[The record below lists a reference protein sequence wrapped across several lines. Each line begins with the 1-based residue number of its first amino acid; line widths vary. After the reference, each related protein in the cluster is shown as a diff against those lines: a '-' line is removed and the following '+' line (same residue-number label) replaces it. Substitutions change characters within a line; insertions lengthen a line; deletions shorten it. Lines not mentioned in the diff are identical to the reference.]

1 MSEKRYLLTQEDL
14 NRVAVLASK
23 EAVAAYKA
31 EKKRT
36 ETRRSNE
43 KVSVT
48 KKKLASYRRVK
59 ASLTETEE
67 FTEDE
72 KIEYR
77 WKFVEDLM
85 GAANE
90 VMAKS
95 EDTILSIEKK
105 RKRDRFEIQSIDRA
119 MKLYAAEAERSASE
133 EFKRRYRE
141 VMAKY
146 IEEEEKTVA
155 EIAEMEGI
163 TEKTVYKDLGIACK
177 IVATYLLG
185 M

>member
-1 MSEKRYLLTQEDL
+1 MGEKRYLLTQEDL
-14 NRVAVLASK
+14 NRVAALASK

-31 EKKRT
+31 EQKKT

-59 ASLTETEE
+59 ASLVETEE

-85 GAANE
+85 GSASE
-90 VMAKS
+90 MVKS
-95 EDTILSIEKK
+95 ENTILSIEKK

-119 MKLYAAEAERSASE
+119 MELYAAEAERSASE

>member
-1 MSEKRYLLTQEDL
+1 MGEKRYLLTQEDL
-14 NRVAVLASK
+14 NRVATLASR
-23 EAVAAYKA
+23 EAVAAYKS
-31 EKKRT
+31 EQKKA
-36 ETRRSNE
+36 ETRWHNE
-43 KVSVT
+43 KVSAT

-59 ASLTETEE
+59 TSLADTEE

-85 GAANE
+85 GSAHE
-90 VMAKS
+90 IMAKS
-95 EDTILSIEKK
+95 EDTMLGIERK
-105 RKRDRFEIQSIDRA
+105 RKKDRFDIQSIDRA
-119 MKLYAAEAERSASE
+119 MGLYAAEAERSASE

-141 VMAKY
+141 VMARY

>member
-1 MSEKRYLLTQEDL
+1 MGERRYELTQEDL
-14 NRVAVLASK
+14 NRIAVLASK
-23 EAVAAYKA
+23 EAIAAYKA
-31 EKKRT
+31 EIKKS
-36 ETRRSNE
+36 ETKRSNE
-43 KVSVT
+43 KISVT

-59 ASLTETEE
+59 ASLVETEE
-67 FTEDE
+67 FTEEE
-72 KIEYR
+72 KIDLR

-85 GAANE
+85 GSAQE
-90 VMAKS
+90 VMRKS

-119 MKLYAAEAERSASE
+119 MQLYAAEAERNTSE

-141 VMAKY
+141 IMARY
-146 IEEEEKTVA
+146 IDDNEKSIT
-155 EIAEMEGI
+155 EIAEEESI